1 MKLSTSSYVHE
12 TTTAPTSSLKVTKP
26 KRTQISTKINV
37 LKKELKSMNIANEK
51 YSKRLKK
58 AMNLSENTT
67 FLKAIKSFTSIAT
80 IFTVLQFRECGKH
93 KMGRRFTPD
102 EKVMALHFF

>member
-1 MKLSTSSYVHE
+1 MAADKICCVSGCTKSREDGY
-12 TTTAPTSSLKVTKP
+12 VTKP

-37 LKKELKSMNIANEK
+37 LKKKLKSMNIENEK
-51 YSKRLKK
+51 YSKMLKK

-80 IFTVLQFRECGKH
+80 IFTMLQFRECGKH
-93 KMGRRFTPD
+93 KMGR
-102 EKVMALHFF
+102 